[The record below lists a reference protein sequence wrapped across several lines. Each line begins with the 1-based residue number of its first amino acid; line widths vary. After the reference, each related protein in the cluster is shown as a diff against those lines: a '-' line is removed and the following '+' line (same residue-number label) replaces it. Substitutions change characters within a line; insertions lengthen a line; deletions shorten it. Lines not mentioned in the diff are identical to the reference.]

1 MSAPLEPEGDQN
13 QTLDQEQMLQA
24 LQALRAGDL
33 SVRMPAGSDGTAGEI
48 AATFN
53 ELVDM
58 LSTLALEV
66 ARITR
71 EVGTEGR
78 FGGQAEVE
86 GLGAVGIWTE
96 MTHNI
101 NVMSANLTNQVRDM
115 YNVTRAALDGD
126 VSQRVTVGAEGET
139 SLLKN
144 NINTLLHSN

>member
-1 MSAPLEPEGDQN
+1 VPTGPH
-13 QTLDQEQMLQA
+13 
-24 LQALRAGDL
+24 
-33 SVRMPAGSDGTAGEI
+33 GTAGEI

-86 GLGAVGIWTE
+86 GLGEAGIWTE
-96 MTHNI
+96 MTNNI
-101 NVMSANLTNQVRDM
+101 NVMSANLTNQLRDM
-115 YNVTRAALDGD
+115 YNVTRAAVEGD
-126 VSQRVTVGAEGET
+126 LSQRVTVGAEGET